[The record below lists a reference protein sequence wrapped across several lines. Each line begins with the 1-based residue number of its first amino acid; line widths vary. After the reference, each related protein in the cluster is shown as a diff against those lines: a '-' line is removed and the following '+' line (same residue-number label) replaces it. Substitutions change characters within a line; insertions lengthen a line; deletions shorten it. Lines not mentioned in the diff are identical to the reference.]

1 MKKILPMLL
10 AALFLC
16 SALAACG
23 GTPAETTAPPETQAP
38 ETQAPANDT
47 PDLPD
52 PAEIDIAGEFHILV
66 SGNMRKND
74 FFSEDDD
81 GTAVEIAVYRRNEV
95 VKEKY
100 GVEITSED
108 VTAFGSTTGS
118 GTGFTKI
125 YTDYMAGDHLYD
137 AALIGTYDVATLA
150 YNGFI
155 HDLND
160 VPHIDLSKAYWD
172 QKANADLSIN
182 GRMYYTTGEITVSDN
197 IMTHAILFNKD
208 LRAEYGLDDPYA
220 LVRNDDWT
228 LETFS
233 RLVKQVGEDLNQ
245 DGIFDANDKYGL
257 LTFNDPMVAILAASG
272 EKIASIN
279 GDGLIELT
287 FYNERVVD
295 LYDRFT
301 ALNFDQVHVY
311 NYQYDNVR
319 GVATAL
325 ATWDTVRDSVFSEG
339 RALFYT
345 NLFEAVDRHRDSE
358 TDFGIL
364 PYPKMDKEQEEY
376 GHAVSAYH
384 SQFICVP
391 EMAEDHARSGIVLE
405 ELAYQGLRLLTPA
418 YYDQTLVGKSVRD
431 EESVDMLDII
441 FSTRVFDVGQYYN
454 VGTIKDQLG
463 KIYVTRTPITSMY
476 ESYKMSAQIKID
488 TINEIMQDLA
498 E

>member
-1 MKKILPMLL
+1 MRKTVSLLLCALLL
-10 AALFLC
+10 ASMLV
-16 SALAACG
+16 ACG
-23 GTPAETTAPPETQAP
+23 KPAEDTDIPAADVIETAEPT
-38 ETQAPANDT
+38 NDT

-52 PAEIDIAGEFHILV
+52 PETINIAGDFNILV
-66 SGNMRKND
+66 SGNMAMND
-74 FFSEDDD
+74 FQSDSDE
-81 GTAVEIAVYRRNEV
+81 GTAVEIAIYRRNET
-95 VKEKY
+95 VKAKY
-100 GVEITSED
+100 GVVILNED
-108 VTAFGSTTGS
+108 VTKFGSTTGS

-160 VPHIDLSKAYWD
+160 VPYIDLSKAYWD

-182 GRMYYTTGEITVSDN
+182 GRMYYTTGEITTSDN
-197 IMTHAILFNKD
+197 VMTHAILFNKD
-208 LRAEYGLDDPYA
+208 LRAEYGLEDPYE
-220 LVRNDDWT
+220 LVRNDKWT
-228 LETFS
+228 LEKFS
-233 RLVKQVGEDLNQ
+233 QLVKQVGEDLNQ

-279 GDGLIELT
+279 EEGLIELT

-301 ALNFDQVHVY
+301 ALNFDMVHVY
-311 NYQYDNVR
+311 NYQYDNVS
-319 GVATAL
+319 GKATPL
-325 ATWDTVRDSVFSEG
+325 ATWDTARDSVFSEG

-364 PYPKMDKEQEEY
+364 PYPKMDADQAEY

-391 EMAEDHARSGIVLE
+391 EMAADHERSGIVLE
-405 ELAYQGLRLLTPA
+405 ELAYQGLKLLTPA

-454 VGTIKDQLG
+454 VGSIKDQLG

-476 ESYKMSAQIKID
+476 ETYKMSAQIKID
-488 TINEIMQDLA
+488 TINDIMQDLQ
-498 E
+498 

>member
-1 MKKILPMLL
+1 MKKLFCLLFAVLLL
-10 AALFLC
+10 A
-16 SALAACG
+16 SCG
-23 GTPAETTAPPETQAP
+23 SEVAETTEAPVTTAAP
-38 ETQAPANDT
+38 ETTAPANDT

-52 PAEIDIAGEFHILV
+52 PTTVDIAGEFNILV
-66 SGNMRKND
+66 SGNMQVND
-74 FFSEDDD
+74 FAAEDDE
-81 GTAVEIAVYRRNEV
+81 GTAVKIAVYRRNEV
-95 VKEKY
+95 IKEKY
-100 GVEITSED
+100 GVEITNED
-108 VTAFGSTTGS
+108 VIKFGSTTGS

-172 QKANADLSIN
+172 QKANRDLTIN
-182 GRMYYTTGEITVSDN
+182 GRMYYTTGEITTSDN

-208 LRAEYGLDDPYA
+208 LRAEYGLEDPYT
-220 LVRNDDWT
+220 LVREGEWT
-228 LETFS
+228 LEKFAQ
-233 RLVKQVGEDLNQ
+233 LVKSVGEDLNQ
-245 DGIFDANDKYGL
+245 DGIYDANDKYGL

-279 GDGLIELT
+279 EDGLIELT
-287 FYNERVVD
+287 FYNERVVN
-295 LYDRFT
+295 LYDQFT
-301 ALNFDQVHVY
+301 ALNFDMAHVY

-325 ATWDTVRDSVFSEG
+325 ATWDTARDAVFSEG

-364 PYPKMDKEQEEY
+364 PYPKFEKEQAEY

-391 EMAEDHARSGIVLE
+391 EMAADHARSGLVLE

-418 YYDQTLVGKSVRD
+418 YYDQTLVGKTVRD

-441 FSTRVFDVGQYYN
+441 FASRVFDVGQYYN
-454 VGTIKDQLG
+454 VGSIKDQLG
-463 KIYVTRTPITSMY
+463 KIYVTRMPISSMY
-476 ESYKMSAQIKID
+476 ETYKTQAQVKID
-488 TINEIMQDLA
+488 TINEIMQELQ
-498 E
+498 

>member
-1 MKKILPMLL
+1 MKRILSLVLCALMLASML
-10 AALFLC
+10 V
-16 SALAACG
+16 SCG
-23 GTPAETTAPPETQAP
+23 GDPAVTTGAPVTEAP
-38 ETQAPANDT
+38 ETTEPANDI
-47 PDLPD
+47 PELPD
-52 PAEIDIAGEFHILV
+52 PETLDITGEFHILV
-66 SGNMRKND
+66 SGNMAMND
-74 FFSEDDD
+74 FQSESDE
-81 GTAVEIAVYRRNEV
+81 GTAVEIAIFRRNETL
-95 VKEKY
+95 KAKY
-100 GVEITSED
+100 GVEITNKD
-108 VTAFGSTTGS
+108 VTKFGSTNGS
-118 GTGFTKI
+118 GTGFVEA
-125 YTDYMAGDHLYD
+125 YTDYMAGDGLYD

-150 YNGFI
+150 YNGII

-160 VPHIDLSKAYWD
+160 IPHIDLSKAYWD
-172 QKANADLSIN
+172 QKANKDLSIN
-182 GRMYYTTGEITVSDN
+182 GRMYYTTGEITTSDN
-197 IMTHAILFNKD
+197 VMTHTILFNKD
-208 LRAEYGLDDPYA
+208 LRAEYGLEDPYT
-220 LVRNDDWT
+220 LVRNGEWT
-228 LETFS
+228 LEKFGQ
-233 RLVKQVGEDLNQ
+233 LVKQVGEDVNQ
-245 DGIFDANDKYGL
+245 DGIYDANDRYGL

-279 GDGLIELT
+279 EDGLIELT
-287 FYNERVVD
+287 FYNERTVD

-301 ALNFDQVHVY
+301 ALNFDMAHVY

-325 ATWDTVRDSVFSEG
+325 ATWDVARDSIFSEG

-364 PYPKMDKEQEEY
+364 PYPKMDKDQEEY

-391 EMAEDHARSGIVLE
+391 EMAKDHARSGIVLE

-418 YYDQTLVGKSVRD
+418 YYEQTLIGKTVRD

-441 FSTRVFDVGQYYN
+441 FATRVFDVGQYYN

-476 ESYKMSAQIKID
+476 ETYKTQAQTKID
-488 TINEIMQDLA
+488 MINKIMQDLQ
-498 E
+498 